1 MNIPSLRPAWRFL
14 PALFLLAAAFGAD
27 SAADPLAPGEKA
39 ASDWIKS
46 RLETSRIEGAWVSEK
61 PLLESTINGL
71 KERAQSLEEKSDL
84 LKAST
89 AKDREEFETLQAKD
103 KAAGDDLHAADA
115 RIKALVA
122 KLVEMRPSLPPRLSE
137 ALELPYRSLANAGL
151 AQGERMQLAMTVLNR
166 CALFNRTV
174 TCGDEVLTIS
184 GEQGAKSLEVI
195 YWGLS
200 HAYALDRAAGKA
212 WYGAPGARG
221 WQWDP
226 SPAAVRPVV
235 NLMAVYNDKADP
247 DFVAVPAVLGQAV
260 AENLKN

>member
-1 MNIPSLRPAWRFL
+1 MKMRSLRPVWCFL
-14 PALFLLAAAFGAD
+14 PATLLLAAAFGAEP
-27 SAADPLAPGEKA
+27 AADPLAPGEKA
-39 ASDWIKS
+39 ASDWIKT
-46 RLETSRIEGAWVSEK
+46 RLETSRIESAWVSEK

-89 AKDREEFETLQAKD
+89 AKDREEFGTLQGKT

-115 RIKALVA
+115 RVQALAA

-137 ALELPYRSLANAGL
+137 ALELPYRSLASADLAAG
-151 AQGERMQLAMTVLNR
+151 QRMQLAMTVLNR

-200 HAYALDRAAGKA
+200 HAYALDRAARKA

-226 SPAAVRPVV
+226 SPGAVGPVEK
-235 NLMAVYNDKADP
+235 LMAVYNDKADP

-260 AENLKN
+260 AENIKN

>member
-1 MNIPSLRPAWRFL
+1 MNMPSSRPVWYFV
-14 PALFLLAAAFGAD
+14 PATLLLAAAFGAEP
-27 SAADPLAPGEKA
+27 ATDPLAPGEKA
-39 ASDWIKS
+39 ASDWIKT
-46 RLETSRIEGAWVSEK
+46 RLETSRIESAWVSEK

-89 AKDREEFETLQAKD
+89 AKDREEFETLKAKA
-103 KAAGDDLHAADA
+103 KAASDDLHAAEA
-115 RIKALVA
+115 RINALSA

-151 AQGERMQLAMTVLNR
+151 ASGERMQLAMTVLNR

-200 HAYALDRAAGKA
+200 HAFALDRGAGKA

-221 WQWDP
+221 WQWEP
-226 SPAAVRPVV
+226 SPDAVRPVEK
-235 NLMAVYNDKADP
+235 LMAVYNDKADP
-247 DFVAVPAVLGQAV
+247 DFVAVPAILGQAV